1 MLGRAA
7 GSSIHGSV
15 QSNLIGNPQETGG
28 TGQLI
33 LAPSKGGK
41 WLFLDSECSR
51 YSLRARGGFWGSW
64 VAQLHLRMGRLLSGP
79 HIPF

>member
-15 QSNLIGNPQETGG
+15 QSNLIGNPQETGS

-41 WLFLDSECSR
+41 WLFLDSECGR
-51 YSLRARGGFWGSW
+51 YYLRG
-64 VAQLHLRMGRLLSGP
+64 
-79 HIPF
+79 